1 MPPLSFAR
9 ALIFKKRS
17 RDPSGCSENSPRS
30 TIRHEADNY
39 LLPYVA
45 DLELEMRLIRPI
57 AIVATLVA
65 LATPSVTEAKL
76 FKDQNPEKTTSDSRG
91 CIKMEQQQTADGWW
105 TGKFTN
111 DQACPR
117 ITIIFS
123 ECSRNMGPPPTK
135 YCQNRSS
142 VLKTGREK
150 RIHSYQ
156 DKVELL
162 KACAGKVCN

>member
-1 MPPLSFAR
+1 MPPLSFAH

-45 DLELEMRLIRPI
+45 DLELEMRLTTRNAII
-57 AIVATLVA
+57 AMLVA
-65 LATPSVTEAKL
+65 LASPSAIEAKL
-76 FKDQNPEKTTSDSRG
+76 FKDRNSEKTTSDPRG
-91 CIKMEQQQTADGWW
+91 CIKMEQQQSADGWW
-105 TGKFTN
+105 VGKFTN

-123 ECSRNMGPPPTK
+123 ECSRSMGPPPTK

-142 VLKTGREK
+142 VLRSSREK

-156 DKVELL
+156 DRVELL
-162 KACAGKVCN
+162 KACVGKVCN